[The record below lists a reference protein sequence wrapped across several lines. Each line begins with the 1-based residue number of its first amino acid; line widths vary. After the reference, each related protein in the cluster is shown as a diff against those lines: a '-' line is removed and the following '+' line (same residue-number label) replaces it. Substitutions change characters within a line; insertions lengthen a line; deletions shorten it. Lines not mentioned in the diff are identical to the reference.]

1 MIYINIEIHK
11 PNGFKELL
19 HKIHSKLEDIIF
31 SIFTRLPKKFTPKF
45 LMIWMEQ
52 YTDKRLRELQQDVI
66 RNRWHTIELEKAVE
80 HIHDMQQ
87 D

>member
-19 HKIHSKLEDIIF
+19 HKIHSKLEDILF
-31 SIFTRLPKKFTPKF
+31 SIFTRLPEKFTLKF

-52 YTDKRLRELQQDVI
+52 YTDKHLRKLQQDVI
-66 RNRWHTIELEKAVE
+66 RNCWHTIELEKAVE
-80 HIHDMQQ
+80 YINDMQQ

>member
-1 MIYINIEIHK
+1 
-11 PNGFKELL
+11 
-19 HKIHSKLEDIIF
+19 
-31 SIFTRLPKKFTPKF
+31 
-45 LMIWMEQ
+45 MIWMEQ

-80 HIHDMQQ
+80 YINDMQQ

>member
-1 MIYINIEIHK
+1 
-11 PNGFKELL
+11 
-19 HKIHSKLEDIIF
+19 
-31 SIFTRLPKKFTPKF
+31 
-45 LMIWMEQ
+45 MIWMEQ
-52 YTDKRLRELQQDVI
+52 YTDKRLRELQQDLI